1 MNTPYAPHPHHPSPT
16 PVPTSAPVGVW
27 LMRVLSAVQ
36 GFLYLA
42 CVVLMVFPV
51 YMFGLLGV
59 SAATQ
64 QTAEGI
70 AVALGSVGGMLVTTF
85 LIVLFGLPLLIM
97 TIAPRRRW
105 IWPLGI
111 FITAMYGLLNI
122 CSLPL
127 VVLVLVLWF
136 QPDVRAW
143 FESSP
148 R

>member
-1 MNTPYAPHPHHPSPT
+1 
-16 PVPTSAPVGVW
+16 
-27 LMRVLSAVQ
+27 MRVLSAVQ

-136 QPDVRAW
+136 QPDGRAW